1 MRPLALLVGL
11 VGLAACGADTAPA
24 ADPPLATEPSVET
37 EMDMASVDS
46 AAMAPTTLVS
56 DPPMAEGPELV
67 AEGTFTGAGDHDV
80 AGRALLYRLDDGS
93 HTVRLEGLDSDN
105 GPDLR
110 VWLVTDLDDK
120 TSGHVDL
127 GELKSTAGDQNYPVP
142 AGADVSGAVGV
153 SVWCRAF
160 SVEFGTA
167 PLG

>member
-1 MRPLALLVGL
+1 MRILLAALALP
-11 VGLAACGADTAPA
+11 LAACGADTAPA
-24 ADPPLATEPSVET
+24 
-37 EMDMASVDS
+37 
-46 AAMAPTTLVS
+46 S
-56 DPPMAEGPELV
+56 DPPPAAAVTADVPTTPTASAQDAMPTEPAADAAMDGAGVV
-67 AEGTFTGAGDHDV
+67 AEGAFSGAGDHDV
-80 AGRALLYRLDDGS
+80 AGRAVLYRLADGS
-93 HTVRLEGLDSDN
+93 HTVRLEGLASDN

-120 TSGHVDL
+120 ADGQTDL
-127 GELKSTAGDQNYPVP
+127 GALKSTRGDQNYPVP